1 MENISIKA
9 FATVSN
15 LGCGFDILGFATGIV
30 SDEIT
35 IGMNQLNK
43 IRITKVSGPGN
54 IPLDPLRNTAGVAL
68 QAMLDRLGTNQG
80 FDIEINKK
88 VMPGSGLGSS
98 AASSA
103 GVVAG
108 ANHLLGI
115 PFGGSQLVDFAMV
128 GEKLISGT
136 PHADNVGPA
145 ILGGIVLVRGYE
157 PLDLVQLPVPDEM
170 FCLILHPQIEV
181 KTADARNILKPQVDL
196 KTAVRQWG
204 NVAGLVAGFYTNDY
218 ALISRSVEDLIVE
231 PQRAKLIQGY
241 DNLKKAAVESGAI
254 ACNISGSGPSVFAL
268 AKGLQSARQILLAME
283 SQYRYEN
290 IPFHSYLTRINN
302 NGVTIE

>member
-1 MENISIKA
+1 MEKISIKA

-15 LGCGFDILGFATGIV
+15 LGCGFDILGFATDIV
-30 SDEIT
+30 SDEIILT
-35 IGMNQLNK
+35 MNQLNK
-43 IRITKVSGPGN
+43 IRIVKVSGPGT
-54 IPLDPLRNTAGVAL
+54 IPLDPLKNTASVAL
-68 QAMLDRLGTNQG
+68 QAMLDKLGTNQG

-103 GVVAG
+103 GVVTG
-108 ANHLLGI
+108 ANHLLGEPCSI
-115 PFGGSQLVDFAMV
+115 NQLVDFAME

-145 ILGGIVLVRGYE
+145 ILGGIVLVRGYK
-157 PLDLVQLPVPDEM
+157 PLDLVQLPVPDEL

-181 KTADARNILKPQVDL
+181 KTADARNILNPQVDL
-196 KTAVRQWG
+196 KTAVKQWG

-231 PQRAKLIQGY
+231 PQRAILIQGY
-241 DNLKKAAVESGAI
+241 DSLKKAAIDAGAI

-268 AKGLQSARQILLAME
+268 ARGIESARKILQAME
-283 SQYRYEN
+283 SQYNSEN